1 MAARF
6 SNVGHSYSLANQM
19 RAHHSTN
26 HNPPRAQHS
35 RSSAD
40 WATPFGQSDLF
51 TTEAKLYVLNPAWR
65 MTLHDFWLSQMKDW
79 HREAIVATS
88 DWLRLF
94 HDANLLS
101 GTAENHAVCLGLKL

>member
-1 MAARF
+1 M
-6 SNVGHSYSLANQM
+6 
-19 RAHHSTN
+19 
-26 HNPPRAQHS
+26 
-35 RSSAD
+35 
-40 WATPFGQSDLF
+40 PFGQSDLF
-51 TTEAKLYVLNPAWR
+51 TTEVKLYVLNPAWR
-65 MTLHDFWLSQMKDW
+65 TTLHDFRLSQMKDW